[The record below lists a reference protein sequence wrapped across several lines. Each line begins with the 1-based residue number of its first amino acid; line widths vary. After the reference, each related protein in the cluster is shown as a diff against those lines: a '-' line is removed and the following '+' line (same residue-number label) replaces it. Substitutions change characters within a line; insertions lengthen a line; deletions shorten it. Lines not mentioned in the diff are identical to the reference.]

1 MAAKLQTADGMEA
14 ARILAH
20 PTYDVVPYAA
30 WCESLADRLGLDFG
44 NILTLPDRLPQ
55 AMRGVAHEEQRA
67 DVARLLAERRTA
79 IADALPV
86 LVERYFAVLR
96 RPGDC
101 DVLAE
106 CIWPLV
112 DGLIKVMSDV
122 AVDASTARL
131 VSRVFSQAMGVAQR
145 RTLDAE
151 LAGLLA
157 QIRTAHPEENR
168 LRQGSRL
175 AVVVLGRDAMT
186 GTLARSLHAHFAALG
201 GQPLS
206 ARPLADVPTHTGVP
220 YIDRVPKA
228 DHPDNPAIR
237 CNLFTLEGAEPPD
250 RMRFFGAGPHVCLGR
265 MVTLDLFRTVS
276 AHLSGFETK
285 VQVTAYPLRKDDV
298 FSLPDVFETRVD
310 P

>member
-20 PTYDVVPYAA
+20 PTYDVVPYATRY
-30 WCESLADRLGLDFG
+30 ESLADRLGLDFG
-44 NILTLPDRLPQ
+44 NILTLLDHLPL

-96 RPGDC
+96 RPGDS

-122 AVDASTARL
+122 EVDASTARL

-175 AVVVLGRDAMT
+175 AVVVLGRDAMA
-186 GTLARSLHAHFAALG
+186 GTLRARSMPISRRLAVSRCARGPWPTCRPTPGCPILTGCPRPIIRTIPRSAATFSRWRAPSRLTG
-201 GQPLS
+201 CGFS
-206 ARPLADVPTHTGVP
+206 ARGPMCALA
-220 YIDRVPKA
+220 A
-228 DHPDNPAIR
+228 W
-237 CNLFTLEGAEPPD
+237 
-250 RMRFFGAGPHVCLGR
+250 
-265 MVTLDLFRTVS
+265 
-276 AHLSGFETK
+276 
-285 VQVTAYPLRKDDV
+285 
-298 FSLPDVFETRVD
+298 
-310 P
+310 